1 MVFREILPLATFKHI
16 ELPIIEGFSF
26 KSSVTLSFF
35 RRLNSKRRFA
45 GFSNNGDTTVP
56 EENITQLVVRLR
68 QGDPSA
74 REGLA
79 AAVYERLVKLS
90 RKMLREGSGAV
101 QRWEQTEDLAHAAW
115 FRIQRALEDP
125 SVEVR
130 DQVHFFRLAAR
141 HIRFELID
149 LYRRH
154 TGANGIAANHHTT
167 PVSRSGGEEAPQN
180 DGERFAANLTGDPQ
194 RLAAWG
200 EFHVLVESLP
210 EKEKEIIDLLW
221 YQGLKQQVAADVLG
235 VDVKTIKRRWRDLK
249 ILLSQKLEPDL
260 IEF

>member
-1 MVFREILPLATFKHI
+1 
-16 ELPIIEGFSF
+16 
-26 KSSVTLSFF
+26 
-35 RRLNSKRRFA
+35 
-45 GFSNNGDTTVP
+45 VP
-56 EENITQLVVRLR
+56 EENITQLVRR
-68 QGDPSA
+68 FRHGDASA

-79 AAVYERLVKLS
+79 AAVYERLVRLS
-90 RKMLREGSGAV
+90 RKMLREGSEAV

-125 SVEVR
+125 TVEVK
-130 DQVHFFRLAAR
+130 DHVHFFRLAAR

-154 TGANGIAANHHTT
+154 TGANGLAANHHST
-167 PVSRSGGEEAPQN
+167 PVGRAGGDEAAQ
-180 DGERFAANLTGDPQ
+180 DDAERFAANLTGDPR

-210 EKEKEIIDLLW
+210 EKDKEIMDLIW
-221 YQGLKQQVAADVLG
+221 YQGLKQQDAADLLG
-235 VDVKTIKRRWRDLK
+235 VDVKTIKRRWRDVK
-249 ILLSQKLEPDL
+249 ILLSEQLEPDL